1 MYLFNNTIHVYDS
14 IASDF
19 IHFISVENI
28 TVACSGCGFVQPLLT
43 KVMAAQDAGTG
54 EPSTSYALQMRA
66 PSRRILDDFMTGT
79 CPELLRLI
87 SDRWGMRVLF
97 FSSVLEIMK

>member
-1 MYLFNNTIHVYDS
+1 MYLFNTTFQVDVA

-19 IHFISVENI
+19 IDFLRDEYIK
-28 TVACSGCGFVQPLLT
+28 VACSGCGFVQPLLT

-79 CPELLRLI
+79 CPELLRII
-87 SDRWGMRVLF
+87 SDR
-97 FSSVLEIMK
+97 

>member
-1 MYLFNNTIHVYDS
+1 MYIFKTTFQVDYANS
-14 IASDF
+14 SDF
-19 IHFISVENI
+19 IDFIRDEYI
-28 TVACSGCGFVQPLLT
+28 KVACSGCGFVQPLLT

>member
-1 MYLFNNTIHVYDS
+1 MYLFNTTFQVDDA

-19 IHFISVENI
+19 IDFLRDEYIK
-28 TVACSGCGFVQPLLT
+28 VACSGCGFVQPLLT
-43 KVMAAQDAGTG
+43 RVMAAQDAGTG

-79 CPELLRLI
+79 GPELLRLI

>member
-1 MYLFNNTIHVYDS
+1 MYLFNTTFQVDDA

-19 IHFISVENI
+19 IDFLRDEYIK
-28 TVACSGCGFVQPLLT
+28 VACSGCGFVQPLLT
-43 KVMAAQDAGTG
+43 KVMAAKDAVTG
-54 EPSTSYALQMRA
+54 EPSKRYALQMRA

>member
-1 MYLFNNTIHVYDS
+1 MYQFKTTLQVDYS
-14 IASDF
+14 ISSDF
-19 IHFISVENI
+19 FDFISVEYI
-28 TVACSGCGFVQPLLT
+28 KVACSGCGFVQPLLT
-43 KVMAAQDAGTG
+43 KVMAAQDAGTV

-79 CPELLRLI
+79 GPELLRLI